1 MLNIYR
7 ASAGSGKT
15 FQLTKNYIFLLF
27 DAFKNTDHP
36 HRRIMA
42 VTFTNK
48 ATDEMKS
55 RILMELHSLYR
66 GEKSDYRAEL
76 TKKYLQDEA
85 NVNLQA
91 GKILIHI
98 LHDYSSFSIS
108 TIDKFFQQVIRT
120 FAREIGVNGG
130 YNLELDTE
138 TTLQQAVDN
147 LFLELSGDDNKQLL
161 DWLTRFAEE
170 QVEQSANWNIQKE
183 IIKLGKEIFKENF
196 QHKAEET
203 SIKLHDKHYLNEYL
217 QKLRRIKS
225 GFEKKVTDEA
235 DTTLHLLEIHG
246 LEPDYFSRKMMHKTL
261 NDLKNGNYEVKSTF
275 QNYAENP
282 ENCYTKAQK
291 PHIKAAIETAFH
303 SGLKS
308 QLDKILE
315 LVQTEIIHYNTA
327 NLILKHINTLGI
339 MSDLAMQIKKIT
351 SDQNIMLISDTN
363 LLLNKIIDNS
373 DTPFVY
379 ERTGLNIN
387 HFMIDEF
394 QDTSVLQWKN
404 FKPLIS
410 NSVAANNY
418 NMVVGD
424 VKQSIY
430 RWRNSDWKLLD
441 EEVEHD
447 FASDRLRTES
457 LTTNWRSDKNIIEF
471 NNAFFTQ
478 AAKLLQIKLNE
489 NLDQVNSADSE
500 LEALRH
506 RIIHAYSDVNQQI
519 SPKAAEG
526 HVKFEFIAQD
536 ENEEGW
542 KKESLNRI
550 PALLEDLADRGY
562 KPSDVAF
569 LVRKNSEEAEI
580 INYLLSYK
588 NSGNAREGYSYD
600 IVGNEGLMLAS
611 SASVNFILAVLKL
624 MANPN
629 DSVQRTILNYEYL
642 RGRRQQN
649 ESSAIAG
656 CFDSAVN
663 IPVFSTLFSTEENEF
678 LARSRQ
684 NSLYNLVENL
694 IEVFGIQQWHQ
705 ETVFLQAFQDVIFKF
720 VNSRNADLNSF
731 LIWWENNGA
740 SQSIATPENQNS
752 FRIMTIHKSKGLDFK
767 VVIMPFCDWFLDAA
781 KNPPLL
787 WCQTDVEPYNEF
799 PLLPIDYSSRLVNSI
814 FQKEYFNEQM
824 HQYIDNLN
832 MAYVAFTRAR
842 NELICFAPQSKNE
855 VPIEIAKMASLSQL
869 ILNGISLDQ
878 TTDTN
883 QISLA
888 ENYSPETNSFEI
900 GKPCNAIYTVKPAES
915 EMRQMKDYPISDS
928 RNRLRIKHSDR
939 DYWLT
944 GQHLTD
950 SRLNYGT
957 IMHEILKKIVTRSDE
972 DKAINEMIVSG
983 KITEQESEM
992 IRTEMTKFWNMP
1004 ETTAWF
1010 DPHAKI
1016 LNETSI
1022 LLPTG
1027 EQYRPD
1033 RLILRDNKAIIV
1045 DYKFGD
1051 EIKKSHTLQ
1060 VASYENIIRQM
1071 GYKTETYLCY
1081 VSLNKVVSLS

>member
-27 DAFKNTDHP
+27 DAFKNNDHP

-55 RILMELHSLYR
+55 RILMELHALYR
-66 GEKSDYRAEL
+66 DEKSDYRAEL
-76 TKKYLQDEA
+76 MKKYVLDEA
-85 NVNLQA
+85 NVNQQA

-108 TIDKFFQQVIRT
+108 TIDKFFQQVIRA

-130 YNLELDTE
+130 YNLELDIE
-138 TTLQQAVDN
+138 STLLQAVDN

-170 QVEQSANWNIQKE
+170 QVEQSANWNIKKE
-183 IIKLGKEIFKENF
+183 ITKLGKEIFKENY

-203 SIKLHDKHYLNEYL
+203 SIKLHDRVFLQAYL
-217 QKLRRIKS
+217 QKLRKIKTD
-225 GFEKKVTDEA
+225 FEKKVKDEA
-235 DTTLHLLEIHG
+235 EATLHLLEIHG
-246 LEPDYFSRKMMHKTL
+246 LEPEYFSRQMMHKTL
-261 NDLKNGNYEVKSTF
+261 INLKNGNFEIKSTF
-275 QNYAENP
+275 QKYAETP
-282 ENCYTKAQK
+282 QNCYTKSQK
-291 PHIKAAIETAFH
+291 PHIKAAIENAYQ
-303 SGLKS
+303 SGLKE
-308 QLDKILE
+308 QLDRIQE
-315 LVQTEIIHYNTA
+315 LIQKDIINYNTA
-327 NLILKHINTLGI
+327 ILILKHINTLGI

-447 FASDRLRTES
+447 FAADRLHTES
-457 LTTNWRSDKNIIEF
+457 LTTNWRSDKNIVEF
-471 NNAFFTQ
+471 NNAFFTK
-478 AAKLLQIKLNE
+478 AAKLLQAKFNE
-489 NLDQVNSADSE
+489 NLDKVSSMDSE
-500 LEALRH
+500 LEALRL
-506 RIIHAYSDVNQQI
+506 RIMHAYSDVNQEI

-550 PALLEDLADRGY
+550 PKLLEDLVDQGY

-569 LVRKNSEEAEI
+569 LVRKNADEAEI

-588 NSGNAREGYSYD
+588 NSDNAREGYSYD

-624 MANPN
+624 MANPD

-642 RGRRQQN
+642 RGRKQLT
-649 ESSAIAG
+649 ESRAIAE
-656 CFDSAVN
+656 CFSTTDDAS
-663 IPVFSTLFSTEENEF
+663 VFSALFTAEENEF
-678 LARSRQ
+678 LDHSRQ
-684 NSLYNLVENL
+684 NSLYNLIESL
-694 IEVFGIQQWHQ
+694 IAVFEIQHWHN
-705 ETVFLQAFQDVIFKF
+705 ESVFLQAFQDVIFKF

-731 LIWWENNGA
+731 LIWWENKGA
-740 SQSIATPENQNS
+740 RQYITTPENQNS

-767 VVIMPFCDWFLDAA
+767 VVIIPFCDWYLDAS

-787 WCQTDVEPYNEF
+787 WCQADTEPFNEF
-799 PLLPIDYSSRLVNSI
+799 PLLPIDYSSKLVNSI

-842 NELICFAPQSKNE
+842 NELICFAPLSKNE
-855 VPIEIAKMASLSQL
+855 APIETAKMTSLSEL
-869 ILNGISLDQ
+869 ILTSISFDQ
-878 TTDTN
+878 NTDTEH
-883 QISLA
+883 ISLA
-888 ENYSPETNSFEI
+888 ENYFTETNSFEI
-900 GKPCNAIYTVKPAES
+900 GKPCQAVYKVKPAET
-915 EMRQMKDYPISDS
+915 ELRQMNDYPIADS
-928 RNRLRIKHSDR
+928 RDRLKIKHSSI

-944 GQHLTD
+944 GQNLTE

-957 IMHEILKKIVTRSDE
+957 IMHDILKKIITRSDE
-972 DKAINEMIVSG
+972 EKAIREMVNSG
-983 KITEQESEM
+983 KITEQESEI
-992 IRTEMTKFWNMP
+992 IRSELTKFWNIP
-1004 ETTAWF
+1004 ETANWF
-1010 DPHAKI
+1010 DEDAKI

-1022 LLPTG
+1022 LLQSG

-1033 RLILRDNKAIIV
+1033 RLIFKGNKALIV

-1051 EIKKSHTLQ
+1051 EILKSHSRQ
-1060 VASYENIIRQM
+1060 IANYENIIRLM
-1071 GYKTETYLCY
+1071 GYETETYLCY
-1081 VSLNKVVSLS
+1081 VSLNKVVTLQ